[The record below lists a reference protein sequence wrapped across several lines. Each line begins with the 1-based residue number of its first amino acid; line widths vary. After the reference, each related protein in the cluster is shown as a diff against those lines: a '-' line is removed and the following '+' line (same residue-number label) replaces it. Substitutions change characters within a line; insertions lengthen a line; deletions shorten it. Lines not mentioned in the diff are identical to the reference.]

1 VIGHLTDIWQESQPD
16 HLRHLA
22 IVRDTAVVNKYS
34 HYQYRTYDNFDR
46 AVNAGEAS
54 WEAIDEA
61 YQKSKK
67 LMVKKTDTERRAS
80 LDAWG
85 FPQMSPK
92 QLLHSSGSATL
103 SECRRTV
110 EEERLNFST
119 ASALMKRLTA
129 RNPGLLENP
138 KTRQFKVTLDQVT
151 PPLSEN
157 LAPRQTIFAKKP
169 TERPRKYDKAHLSR
183 SNGEPCNRRY
193 NKQAASFRAQTRKQ
207 AEDIA
212 RRELDRNRQRD
223 TVAIQSTRREYS
235 VDDGIALPAPLVPQD
250 AARQFS
256 ILPLIPNPGGLFH
269 DTDPQNT
276 MAEDIPNHSLADAYD
291 HTVFPPDDCVTSE
304 MGPPRKK
311 IRRSYN
317 PSGSMSQESISTN
330 AASDNHLCDGN
341 SQCGNPSASSADP
354 QPNVAARF
362 LESIDNYISAEQRGK
377 KRTLAPDQAE
387 VRPFK
392 KSKFDATDDQS
403 RNPELKRRISEI
415 HVQLMNKLMPGLYIN
430 PPGSERRK
438 YGTGRPPKQM
448 TVVFKLGN
456 LHNLDWFKSSEEE
469 LYDNGHVPEE
479 IDPPSHIVQHVINPV
494 VLPPLI
500 GVHDLAPVHHE
511 RGRVNMS
518 KPAWE
523 PGRSF
528 SNVTH
533 LQTTNIPRTISFTA
547 VNKPSTAEEI
557 PDAVCK
563 HKSPYEALR
572 RALKR
577 PGHLGEPQIQGLNVT
592 RDYCVS
598 ALSTSILRSPTF
610 SSFLKE
616 FNKAQTVEKTLP
628 FEPNLSAS
636 NTALQ
641 NSDTTQS
648 VELGSGHCPPLPRKA
663 EQISSTSVHGEADL
677 IHKDYAITNSDNKNN
692 NYVSSLGNAFA
703 AINRKQARAPHNHT
717 TSPRR
722 ETPYIVQPASIDV
735 TAKATDPNSHL
746 TPKKK
751 KSAHWRNKTGVKL
764 GAGVIGHK
772 KTQLI
777 IHFITE
783 AGGAYPGDK
792 EIWYAF
798 VTALRR
804 EQPNARPDP
813 STITRAVKNSVDA
826 GKIRKITFAFK
837 NKSGVASTKHILTL
851 LGVAPDSDQVKA
863 LQMKMI
869 EKHPYFYFPPEV
881 EIDRALRM
889 HGEGDYIPAITA
901 RRTEFPLDPTA
912 YVGRQRSPGLM
923 KVCRKSAWREWAVT
937 NTAADE
943 QILKAHNDMVKAPK
957 AVPSEDE
964 EPDKYR
970 NNVSEEQAAMQSM
983 FMLGSYAHNP
993 ESAPPRTKKKER
1005 LHRLMPWRKQEKPA
1019 QSNTGRISQA
1029 QTSKTLA
1036 ANTLLQ
1042 PPDWT
1047 LDNLATRQY
1056 DVPRLQVPRLSN
1068 TPAMRQKT
1076 RNPGHPPLNPSG
1088 WITGLSETSNPH
1100 SAVKQPFSVVFSF
1113 SDEQQRRALN
1123 TRAQQPY
1130 YDLAGSLNVSR
1141 GNGKLLANTET
1152 FYTKLTDPG
1161 QILHR
1166 PTGTFSTDFARSVA
1180 RPGYAFYTT
1189 LTDPDQNLH
1198 ISTGT
1203 FSTDFS
1209 VKRKVRI
1216 PRPRLSIRPELQHE
1230 FESRLPRS
1238 LEDLISRQ
1246 QQPCWG
1252 ELNDTDMSRF
1262 DYEVQQ
1268 VRTWEEANR
1277 NDMMSTMQL
1286 IQPRFINHTIE
1297 PDVAAQVPWFKEE
1310 YKPSGRQPR
1319 PGAVPRPRKLVF
1331 NPYFTTGSRTY
1342 KSPYSTVERTAGMTR
1357 ETAAFNPIPVPPKS
1371 KLREI
1376 DQGRPK
1382 GKRLRLPRIVTTL
1395 SEAQNRRFLVVVTTV
1410 RTLLGGLDR
1419 HVDWDR
1425 VQKLFHEDLEA
1436 IFLRKLW
1443 ASLYRQYRLQI
1454 NKLQND
1460 FETSFLRAY
1469 EDADIP
1475 PFNFEHPDE
1484 YDWDWL
1490 IGWTESN
1497 LDVPTRELVPELL
1510 ADRRSFD
1517 DGFEIEDDADP
1528 YELPMEDLY
1537 GIYVSG
1543 IKRAEILTESS
1554 FSIPIQGAKGPSPEN
1569 TRSTTGNSNAARND
1583 QQVELAKTYIR
1594 ANVLTPKANYNATA
1608 ARSKLLP
1615 LGEAPLNHAL
1625 AQLLGS
1631 KTLTKENKG
1640 RLIPGRN
1647 YSMSEKFAK
1656 SFKSALDINTM
1667 FHAAVKYKARL
1678 DRAFA
1683 SPGVLDF
1690 SYHAKDG
1697 DMLALLNLLAAGR
1710 IDVKLVIP
1718 PITSE
1723 PSFARPRPDE
1733 PRTLSTWG
1741 FTHGNYRTMQMD
1753 RENLIFPMR
1762 VTPTETYVD
1771 GVALDRASLEPPRPH
1786 LLPGSREMRIPI
1798 WYDIHDILLPKMW
1811 DSVLASVLTAIA
1823 LRAGTTAKGVMRMCK
1838 GGLLEWETECVLK
1851 WLADDLGVVRRVGG
1865 ASNNPGWIAAEWWWA
1880 VLGSGDAEQ
1889 MEDSVVSGDVAV
1901 VPVGGDVECSTTT
1914 TQTTEPAEG
1923 SIDE

>member
-1 VIGHLTDIWQESQPD
+1 M
-16 HLRHLA
+16 
-22 IVRDTAVVNKYS
+22 VNKYS

-67 LMVKKTDTERRAS
+67 LMVKKTDTARSAG

-103 SECRRTV
+103 SECRRAV
-110 EEERLNFST
+110 KEERLNFST

-129 RNPGLLENP
+129 RNPGLLENLKP
-138 KTRQFKVTLDQVT
+138 RQSKVTSDQVT

-157 LAPRQTIFAKKP
+157 MAPPPTISSKKP
-169 TERPRKYDKAHLSR
+169 TGRPRKYNKAHLSR
-183 SNGEPCNRRY
+183 SNGPGEPCNPRY

-212 RRELDRNRQRD
+212 RRELDRSRQRD
-223 TVAIQSTRREYS
+223 MVAIESNWEEPS
-235 VDDGIALPAPLVPQD
+235 VDDIIALPAPLIPQD
-250 AARQFS
+250 AARQS
-256 ILPLIPNPGGLFH
+256 STLPLISNPGGLFR
-269 DTDPQNT
+269 DTDQQNN
-276 MAEDIPNHSLADAYD
+276 MADDIPNHS
-291 HTVFPPDDCVTSE
+291 PPDDYDPTVFSPDNYVTKE

-311 IRRSYN
+311 MRRSYN
-317 PSGSMSQESISTN
+317 PIASMSQEVMSTN
-330 AASDNHLCDGN
+330 VASDNNLCDGTPQRGN
-341 SQCGNPSASSADP
+341 SIASSADL
-354 QPNVAARF
+354 QADVATRF

-377 KRTLAPDQAE
+377 KRTLAPDKAE
-387 VRPFK
+387 IRPFK
-392 KSKFDATDDQS
+392 KAKFDAADDES
-403 RNPELKRRISEI
+403 RNPELERRINEI
-415 HVQLMNKLMPGLYIN
+415 HVQLMNKLIPGLYIN

-438 YGTGRPPKQM
+438 HGSGRPPKQM
-448 TVVFKLGN
+448 TVVFKLGH

-469 LYDNGHVPEE
+469 LYDNGYLPEE

-494 VLPPLI
+494 VSPPGT
-500 GVHDLAPVHHE
+500 GVHHPAPVHHE
-511 RGRVNMS
+511 RGRVSMS
-518 KPAWE
+518 KPARE
-523 PGRSF
+523 PVRSS
-528 SNVTH
+528 SNITQ
-533 LQTTNIPRTISFTA
+533 LRPANIPHTISFTA
-547 VNKPSTAEEI
+547 VNKACTAEQI

-563 HKSPYEALR
+563 HNSPHEALR
-572 RALKR
+572 RALKT
-577 PGHLGEPQIQGLNVT
+577 PGPLYKSQIHGLSVT

-598 ALSTSILRSPTF
+598 SLSTGISRPPTF

-616 FNKAQTVEKTLP
+616 FNKARTVQKTLP
-628 FEPNLSAS
+628 VEPNLSAT
-636 NTALQ
+636 NTTLQ
-641 NSDTTQS
+641 NSNTIQS
-648 VELGSGHCPPLPRKA
+648 VDLSSETRPPLLRKA
-663 EQISSTSVHGEADL
+663 EQIPSTSIHGEADS
-677 IHKDYAITNSDNKNN
+677 ITKDYATANSDNTNN
-692 NYVSSLGNAFA
+692 NDLYSLQNGFA
-703 AINRKQARAPHNHT
+703 AINRKRARAPHDYT
-717 TSPRR
+717 ISPRR
-722 ETPYIVQPASIDV
+722 ETPYIMQPASIDV
-735 TAKATDPNSHL
+735 TAIATDVNSHI

-751 KSAHWRNKTGVKL
+751 KSAQWRNKTGVKL

-777 IHFITE
+777 IRFITE

-804 EQPNARPDP
+804 EQPNAKPDP
-813 STITRAVKNSVDA
+813 STITRAVKDSVDS

-851 LGVAPDSDQVKA
+851 LGVAPDSNQVKA

-869 EKHPYFYFPPEV
+869 EKHPHFYFPPEV

-901 RRTEFPLDPTA
+901 RRTEFPLDPTT
-912 YVGRQRSPGLM
+912 YVGRQRSTGLM

-943 QILKAHNDMVKAPK
+943 QMLKEHKNMLKTPP

-964 EPDKYR
+964 EADKYD

-993 ESAPPRTKKKER
+993 ELAPPRTKKKER

-1029 QTSKTLA
+1029 QASRTLA
-1036 ANTLLQ
+1036 ANALPQ
-1042 PPDWT
+1042 PRDWT
-1047 LDNLATRQY
+1047 LDNLAARQY
-1056 DVPRLQVPRLSN
+1056 DVLWQQGARLS
-1068 TPAMRQKT
+1068 TTQAMRQKT
-1076 RNPGHPPLNPSG
+1076 HRPWYPPLNPSG
-1088 WITGLSETSNPH
+1088 WITGLFATSRPQ
-1100 SAVKQPFSVVFSF
+1100 SAVKQPFSMVFSF

-1123 TRAQQPY
+1123 ARAQKPY
-1130 YDLAGSLNVSR
+1130 YDLAGSLNVNH
-1141 GNGKLLANTET
+1141 GNGRLWPKTEN

-1166 PTGTFSTDFARSVA
+1166 PTGTFSTDFTRFVA
-1180 RPGYAFYTT
+1180 KPGYAFYTT

-1198 ISTGT
+1198 TSTGT

-1209 VKRKVRI
+1209 VKRKVRL

-1238 LEDLISRQ
+1238 LEDLIMRQ
-1246 QQPCWG
+1246 QQPGCG
-1252 ELNDTDMSRF
+1252 ELIDRNISRF

-1319 PGAVPRPRKLVF
+1319 PGAVPRLRKLVF

-1342 KSPYSTVERTAGMTR
+1342 KSPYSTVEKTAGMTR
-1357 ETAAFNPIPVPPKS
+1357 ETAAFNPTAVSPKS
-1371 KLREI
+1371 KLRES

-1382 GKRLRLPRIVTTL
+1382 AKRFRLPRMVTTL

-1419 HVDWDR
+1419 HVDWGR
-1425 VQKLFHEDLEA
+1425 VQKLFREDLEA
-1436 IFLRKLW
+1436 TFLRKLW

-1454 NKLQND
+1454 NKLQKD

-1469 EDADIP
+1469 ADADIP
-1475 PFNFEHPDE
+1475 PFNFEQPDE
-1484 YDWDWL
+1484 YDWEWL
-1490 IGWTESN
+1490 ISWTESN
-1497 LDVPTRELVPELL
+1497 LDVPTRELVPELP

-1528 YELPMEDLY
+1528 YELPMDDLY
-1537 GIYVSG
+1537 GIYISG
-1543 IKRAEILTESS
+1543 VKRAEILTESS
-1554 FSIPIQGAKGPSPEN
+1554 FSIPIEAAKRPSLEN
-1569 TRSTTGNSNAARND
+1569 TSSTTGNSSAAKSD

-1615 LGEAPLNHAL
+1615 LGEATLNRAL

-1631 KTLTKENKG
+1631 KALTKENKG

-1683 SPGVLDF
+1683 SPGFLDF
-1690 SYHAKDG
+1690 SYHANDG
-1697 DMLALLNLLAAGR
+1697 DMLAFLNLLAAGR